1 MEPPRLISA
10 APSQRELVD
19 RVFQPSFQS
28 RMELVAHELESKVMD
43 VVAHMQYEDEFAG
56 RLNSGQYRKI
66 QSQNTNVERAKAL
79 LTVVWN
85 CQNDDTKLRFLY
97 GVFAVCPSV
106 LNKIDVD
113 LEDAI
118 SSIMIEEAAKAGKFL
133 DRCRPLRERL
143 NTALET
149 MPEQSLTLLVIGRT
163 GVGKSSLVNSLL
175 GKNVAREVYS
185 AARGTTAVD
194 CHVAELNKMKVR
206 VWDTPGL
213 WDYEIQ
219 DAEDD
224 NFQADRSA
232 HYLIEMQRVGT
243 VDLLLL
249 CVDSLH
255 SVVKEDADTIAV
267 IKAAFGREIW
277 RHAVFVFTKANMIRD
292 PDPVNSDDARH
303 MKSIVNKLTREY
315 RSILQQYGGLSKEEA
330 AEISC
335 VPVGSSRDMVLP
347 NGCPWLPEL
356 WVTAA
361 ERTRQGAGKA
371 VLIEWNRERATAA
384 SRYGESFDEDFGSQG
399 GITVP
404 KEVIELT
411 QEQIRRMVRVISKV
425 PTTTEKKEKPEV
437 TGTAIGTLIGTVGG
451 VIVCYIA
458 GAATAGSVIGAVA
471 FGSCG
476 AFLGYVAAKNIKK
489 RHTFVN

>member
-175 GKNVAREVYS
+175 GKNVSREVYS
-185 AARGTTAVD
+185 TARGTTNVECFDAK
-194 CHVAELNKMKVR
+194 LNDMVVK

-213 WDYEIQ
+213 WDYEV
-219 DAEDD
+219 EDD
-224 NFQADRSA
+224 GGYDFQLNRSA
-232 HYLIEMQRVGT
+232 EYLRQIKGIGK

-249 CVDSLH
+249 CIDSMNN
-255 SVVKEDADTIAV
+255 VAKEDSDTID
-267 IKAAFGREIW
+267 IITEAFTKNIW
-277 RHAVFVFTKANMIRD
+277 KYAVFVFTKVNMLRD
-292 PDPVNSDDARH
+292 PDPMNPDDGEH
-303 MKSIVNKLTREY
+303 MQFIVDKLTVEY
-315 RSILQQYGGLSKEEA
+315 RAILTRFGSLSKEESA
-330 AEISC
+330 KLPF
-335 VPVGSSRDMVLP
+335 VPVGSDRDILLP

-361 ERTRQGAGKA
+361 EKTRLGTGKA
-371 VLIEWNRERATAA
+371 VLIEWNRSRVRASKQSA
-384 SRYGESFDEDFGSQG
+384 ESSEG
-399 GITVP
+399 
-404 KEVIELT
+404 IELT
-411 QEQIRRMVRVISKV
+411 QEQMKRMTKVISSIQSTWALHKAAELV
-425 PTTTEKKEKPEV
+425 GNNVKSV
-437 TGTAIGTLIGTVGG
+437 LAALTGGAVGIAFGTPAGP
-451 VIVCYIA
+451 A
-458 GAATAGSVIGAVA
+458 GAVVGAA
-471 FGSCG
+471 CG
-476 AFLGYVAAKNIKK
+476 AIVGWVVARQAASEKIA
-489 RHTFVN
+489 